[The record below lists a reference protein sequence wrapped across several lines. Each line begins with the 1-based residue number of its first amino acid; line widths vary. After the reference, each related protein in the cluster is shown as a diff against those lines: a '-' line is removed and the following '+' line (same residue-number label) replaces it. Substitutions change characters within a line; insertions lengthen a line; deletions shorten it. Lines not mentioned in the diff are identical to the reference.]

1 VRPRAIAVAHRDAMV
16 AEGVAAALDRYPGI
30 ASIAATT
37 SATEL
42 LGYAERMDAVAIDT
56 RLAGAERT
64 ARELRGRGVRVVF
77 VGDDVGEEGGV
88 RVPQRSRIAD
98 LAVALVPEVLPVVP
112 INGRLTAREREVLR
126 LVAEGFAAKQV
137 ARQLGISPK
146 TVERHKT
153 RIYSKL
159 GAANQ
164 AAAVHLAFAADGG
177 GIG

>member
-1 VRPRAIAVAHRDAMV
+1 VRPRAIAVAHPDAMV
-16 AEGVAAALDRYPGI
+16 AEGIAAALDRYPGI

-37 SATEL
+37 SSNEL
-42 LGYAERMDAVAIDT
+42 LRHSERMDAAAIDA
-56 RLAGAERT
+56 RLEGADRV
-64 ARELRGRGVRVVF
+64 ARQLRSRGVRVVF
-77 VGDDVGEEGGV
+77 VGEDAGEDGGV
-88 RVPQRSRIAD
+88 RVPQCARISD

-112 INGRLTAREREVLR
+112 MNGRLTLREREVLR

-177 GIG
+177 GFR